1 LPSPRSILLNAR
13 IPKLVPSIR
22 ADESNNR
29 IERLH
34 GTEKSRTKIMRAFDQ
49 EDGAAAIMEGWRVHY
64 DMVRTH
70 QALGKTPAEAADIAP
85 LVGFK
90 WLELLK
96 LATSTDSSYTGQC
109 LKSENEKQ
117 DTKPI

>member
-1 LPSPRSILLNAR
+1 MTRAR
-13 IPKLVPSIR
+13 VG
-22 ADESNNR
+22 
-29 IERLH
+29 RLATCAKR
-34 GTEKSRTKIMRAFDQ
+34 GGRFDQ

-70 QALGKTPAEAADIAP
+70 QALGKTPAEAADISP

-96 LATSTDSSYTGQC
+96 RAGVGSSNTDWK
-109 LKSENEKQ
+109 LKLKNEK
-117 DTKPI
+117 